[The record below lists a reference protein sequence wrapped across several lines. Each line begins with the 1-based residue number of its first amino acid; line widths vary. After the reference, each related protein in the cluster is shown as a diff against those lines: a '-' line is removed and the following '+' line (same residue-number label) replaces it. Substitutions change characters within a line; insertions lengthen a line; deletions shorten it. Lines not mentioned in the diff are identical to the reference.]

1 MGNISERVG
10 REFRRFQLDML
21 RTSRD
26 NIFAHAREID
36 VKRQAVEDICR
47 SAEAGEIT
55 PEDEER
61 ADGICSILDAV
72 YCCCENERAEGR
84 AAPAQ
89 GAALRWLAGLRRQ
102 DEKNQEE

>member
-36 VKRQAVEDICR
+36 VKKETN
-47 SAEAGEIT
+47 S
-55 PEDEER
+55 
-61 ADGICSILDAV
+61 SIGKEYRLV
-72 YCCCENERAEGR
+72 
-84 AAPAQ
+84 
-89 GAALRWLAGLRRQ
+89 
-102 DEKNQEE
+102 K